1 MQNMYFIIVAANVA
15 INLRKNRIRCL
26 INEYFIMIVPDING

>member
-1 MQNMYFIIVAANVA
+1 MQNMYFIIVVANVA
-15 INLRKNRIRCL
+15 INLRKNRIRYL